1 MSKVA
6 IIFPGQGAQKVGMAS
21 DLFNE
26 DKKATNILNSNFKKQ
41 WTLIYWKRCL
51 QIMRTN

>member
-26 DKKATNILNSNFKKQ
+26 DKKATNILNSAQEAMDFDFGNDV
-41 WTLIYWKRCL
+41 YR
-51 QIMRTN
+51 

>member
-26 DKKATNILNSNFKKQ
+26 DKKATNILNSAQ
-41 WTLIYWKRCL
+41 EEWTLIYWKRCL

>member
-26 DKKATNILNSNFKKQ
+26 DKKATNILNSQEAMDFD
-41 WTLIYWKRCL
+41 LLKRCL
-51 QIMRTN
+51 HDVYR